1 MAELQTT
8 SPAQPVQTG
17 TGRSDTPA
25 IWRPFENLRREVDRL
40 FEDFD
45 GGFWRMP
52 TGSLFEGTSLRK
64 RGAGA
69 PAADVVERDKDY
81 QVTVELPGLEQKDLE
96 LKVSNDFLTIKGEK
110 REEKKETKKGYYLS
124 ERSYG
129 AFQRSFTLPT
139 GVDAD
144 RIEADFKNGVLTVTL
159 PKKPEAIQAERKI
172 DVKAS

>member
-1 MAELQTT
+1 MAELQTK
-8 SPAQPVQTG
+8 SPAAPMDTR
-17 TGRSDTPA
+17 TERSGTPA

-45 GGFWRMP
+45 GGFWRTP
-52 TGSLFEGTSLRK
+52 ASSLFEGTPARK

-69 PAADVVERDKDY
+69 PAADIVERDKDY
-81 QVTVELPGLEQKDLE
+81 QVTVELPGMEQKDLE

-110 REEKKETKKGYYLS
+110 RAEKKETEKGYYLS

-172 DVKAS
+172 EVKAS